1 MLKFTLSTLFFFV
14 FLYSNMSAQT
24 VKKLEIGDKFPTM
37 NGELL
42 SSKEISLPD
51 HCKGKVSLLI
61 VAFKRGTQP
70 QIDSWTK
77 PVLKEFSMYDEFRFI
92 EIPMIS
98 NFYSWISN
106 YINTGMRKGIVPSMH
121 KNVMT
126 YYGPLSHYYSYFG
139 VKDKK
144 LCYVFLLDKE
154 GKIQFMD
161 HGESQ
166 SDKSKLLID
175 KIKTLLIDYTN

>member
-1 MLKFTLSTLFFFV
+1 MLKLTLSIFFFISI
-14 FLYSNMSAQT
+14 FCSNLSAQT
-24 VKKLEIGDKFPTM
+24 VKKLEIGDQFPTIH
-37 NGELL
+37 GELL
-42 SSKEISLPD
+42 SHKEVSLPD
-51 HCKGKVSLLI
+51 HCRGKVSLLI

-70 QIDSWTK
+70 QIDTWTK

-106 YINTGMRKGIVPSMH
+106 YIDNGMRKGIVPSMH

-126 YYGPLSHYYSYFG
+126 YYGSLSDYYTYFG
-139 VKDKK
+139 VEDKK
-144 LCYVFLLDKE
+144 LCYVFLLDKQ

-161 HGESQ
+161 QEKVSLTRACC
-166 SDKSKLLID
+166 SLIKL
-175 KIKTLLIDYTN
+175 KHY

>member
-1 MLKFTLSTLFFFV
+1 MLKFTLSTLFFISIFC
-14 FLYSNMSAQT
+14 SNLSAQT
-24 VKKLEIGDKFPTM
+24 VKKLEIGDQFPTIH
-37 NGELL
+37 GELL
-42 SSKEISLPD
+42 SHKEISLPD
-51 HCKGKVSLLI
+51 HCRGKVSLLI

-106 YINTGMRKGIVPSMH
+106 YIDNGMRKGIVPSMH

-126 YYGPLSHYYSYFG
+126 YYGSLSDYYTYFG
-139 VKDKK
+139 VEDKS

-154 GKIQFMD
+154 GNIQFID
-161 HGESQ
+161 QGESQ
-166 SDKSKLLID
+166 SHKSMLLID
-175 KIKTLLIDYTN
+175 KIKTLLNN